1 MVNNIALDIALFM
14 ITHLLPIA
22 AETLSLAN
30 A

>member
-22 AETLSLAN
+22 KIVSIAN